1 MGKNKGA
8 DVKPVAQLHFPDVV
22 EKEQDETSGAENK
35 NVCGESLGAQTYLS
49 AEFPMLPAGVLTS
62 GIFFSYLS
70 FTSFSENNLCVCVC
84 TCLTLWRR

>member
-1 MGKNKGA
+1 M
-8 DVKPVAQLHFPDVV
+8 AQLHFPDVV

-49 AEFPMLPAGVLTS
+49 AKFPMLPAGVLTS

-70 FTSFSENNLCVCVC
+70 FTSFSENNLCVCA
-84 TCLTLWRR
+84 RA